1 MMQLAQSVQA
11 RHLLSVAHMALV
23 VDHRD
28 FDRFT
33 ADRIKQ
39 HAPLL

>member
-1 MMQLAQSVQA
+1 MKAEQ
-11 RHLLSVAHMALV
+11 RNELLYQALV

-33 ADRIKQ
+33 EDRIKR
-39 HAPLL
+39 HAPIL